1 MPARAGKVVYVPGR
15 GDVGKGAKKRR
26 RRKPTVVTTTA
37 EGKITVSGPGAEQAR
52 RQARSSQRRVKRI
65 VREAAQRKATQR
77 VRVRAK
83 ARTRR
88 AEHREE
94 RAVKRALGL
103 LRTRPSVKP
112 APRRPTLSAAAPREK
127 PSSDPLATAIETQV
141 IEPAR
146 RAKVLPKGKTTGQK
160 VAEVVAEVGT
170 LAAPLPGLGAGKL
183 ATRVLRAT
191 KTEAK
196 AIEAAPR
203 VGRRK
208 ATSGGR
214 LLGEADLRAAK
225 AASTRRARNLAAHRR
240 NLAAA
245 RAARRN
251 RPRARARYKVK
262 AKRKGRNLRT
272 RYGREG
278 RKVARRTRSVKLGV
292 NAPYITTAGVPT
304 VGALGAAVGGHLSAD
319 PKQAALRTLEL
330 LPGLVISTADLAA
343 QAAKYVATG
352 DAEGLKKRIS
362 EDVKFAIRLAKVM
375 ASGDKERVR
384 RFVEK
389 HGYIAPLIVAPS
401 LARLGTVA
409 KRGTSAVPT
418 RPKQVDVSGVGP
430 VKRKLTRKGWRKRL
444 SRDKAMAEARAVA
457 KTQRAGLPVVRAYT
471 GHRGKRGVGKRRKL
485 RNLEVDRGDVM
496 ALVAEEGLTPT
507 RIAENFEAVARKW
520 GDRPV
525 FADKRKGG
533 VTGHDLIDYVRHDPG
548 VWKDKAFWRVV
559 DAYRAQEPEVRR
571 SERVVDIEQA
581 KTHGVALAEQRA
593 TPKAR
598 ELIPGARSR
607 DQVITFIS
615 KSGEGGKRV
624 RRLRETIRAAEG
636 KARELRAELR
646 QLEKQDRARQ
656 RRAARPTKSQLREL
670 AAKRAL
676 ERRGQGVPEP
686 RRPLRVAK
694 PPKVAPLAVTRRR
707 QQQLLTAE
715 ADIRGM
721 RAELVGSR
729 RRHKEIARSLRD
741 PAEAAALKREFDA
754 ELAAVREDR
763 GLVRGAYVPH
773 TDVGREGI
781 PVAQPVTR
789 AAKKIYKREAGPA
802 SLAERGRVDYSLS
815 TIVQAGTEAPRIRAE
830 LHAFADR
837 AVHEGAI
844 PIRDPKTGKL
854 KRIATREQFERG
866 LTPEQKGQGTLF
878 PLSQFKQAVREDDID
893 ALDGIVARL
902 DSEIDLAEGKR
913 GHKYVLLDR
922 DYAAELKA
930 QLSAPGG
937 VLRFVQKWSRG
948 FSRAILTS
956 PAWVEG
962 QVLAEGFQAAH
973 AINPLNPFNVG
984 HFVQG
989 YVRGQRKM
997 DPTRRLE
1004 FRAEAGAL
1012 PGMGLGPREFATVA
1026 GRTHR
1031 GLADNFRRLERVLPL
1046 KRLIQAVRFDWGKA
1060 IDRAKGGEFRVMVAA
1075 TKAHKDAMG
1084 LAVGLE
1090 RLVKGQRELSEKLA
1104 AMSPA
1109 QRVEWMTRDTPGK
1122 RRVTDYLD
1130 DTMGNWRA
1138 FSRHERNFAPAMIFY
1153 NFLRMS
1159 MQWPFYTFPKRHPA
1173 RAAVMYELASSHN
1186 EQLRALLGG
1195 PPSWFGEYATAI
1207 VYGEEWKGGA
1217 LKIRA
1222 TRIVPGASAIV
1233 EALGAGGDVAAQR
1246 ALNPIASYFNAL
1258 INGIDPLSGEK
1269 VDAEH
1274 LSREEKAI
1282 ARAGLTLS
1290 LLFNTYPPARA
1301 ADQLRGPKE
1310 KTSLPLIGPRYQ
1322 PSALGK
1328 LLEKLQGSP
1337 EQRAITS
1344 LFNPTPWADI
1354 DKARDAAAMGRIFE
1368 IWRTSGSDAQD
1379 AVKSDDSLSEGQKRR
1394 RLEQMEARTTEA
1406 DNELA
1411 RLYRKYDIAYKAEER
1426 RALAEWGRLTYDEKP
1441 PRAKRGRVGGSAGGR
1456 IGGKPIG
1463 GGVGGPVG
1471 RAGGG
1476 SIGGKP
1482 LP

>member
-1 MPARAGKVVYVPGR
+1 MPVRAGKVVYVPGR

-26 RRKPTVVTTTA
+26 RRKPTITTTTA
-37 EGKITVSGPGAEQAR
+37 EGKITVSGPGATQAR

-65 VREAAQRKATQR
+65 VRETTQRKTTQR

-83 ARTRR
+83 TRSRR
-88 AEHREE
+88 AERREE
-94 RAVKRALGL
+94 KAVKRALGL
-103 LRTRPSVKP
+103 LRARPSVKP
-112 APRRPTLSAAAPREK
+112 APRWPTLSAAAPREK
-127 PSSDPLATAIETQV
+127 PSSDPIATAVETQV
-141 IEPAR
+141 IEPAK

-196 AIEAAPR
+196 AIEAAPA
-203 VGRRK
+203 VGRARRK
-208 ATSGGR
+208 TTSGGR

-262 AKRKGRNLRT
+262 AKRKGRDLRT

-278 RKVARRTRSVKLGV
+278 RKVARRTRSVKLGL
-292 NAPYITTAGVPT
+292 NSPYITAAGVPS
-304 VGALGAAVGGHLSAD
+304 VGAFGAAVGGHLSAD

-330 LPGLVISTADLAA
+330 APGLVVSTADLAA

-375 ASGDKERVR
+375 ASADKERVR

-401 LARLGTVA
+401 LARLGAVA
-409 KRGTSAVPT
+409 RRGTSAAPT

-548 VWKDKAFWRVV
+548 VWKDKAFWREV

-607 DQVITFIS
+607 DQVVTFIS

-656 RRAARPTKSQLREL
+656 RRAGRPTK
-670 AAKRAL
+670 
-676 ERRGQGVPEP
+676 
-686 RRPLRVAK
+686 
-694 PPKVAPLAVTRRR
+694 KVAPLAVTRRR

-815 TIVQAGTEAPRIRAE
+815 TIVQAGIEAPRIRAE

-902 DSEIDLAEGKR
+902 DREIDLAEGKR

-930 QLSAPGG
+930 QLSAPGS
-937 VLRFVQKWSRG
+937 VLRVAQTLSRG
-948 FSRAILTS
+948 ISRTILTS
-956 PAWVEG
+956 PAWLAG
-962 QVLAEGFQAAH
+962 QVPAEGFLAAH
-973 AINPLNPFNVG
+973 AINPLNPFNIG

-1084 LAVGLE
+1084 FGKSLE

-1138 FSRHERNFAPAMIFY
+1138 FSRHERNFAPAVIFY

-1207 VYGEEWKGGA
+1207 VYGDEWKGGA

-1233 EALGAGGDVAAQR
+1233 EAFAAGGDVAAQR
-1246 ALNPIASYFNAL
+1246 ALNPIASVLNAL
-1258 INGIDPLSGEK
+1258 FNGIDPLSGEK

-1310 KTSLPLIGPRYQ
+1310 KTSLPLIGPRYK

-1328 LLEKLQGSP
+1328 LLEELQGSP
-1337 EQRAITS
+1337 EQRAITT
-1344 LFNPTPWADI
+1344 LFNPIPWTDF
-1354 DKARDAAAMGRIFE
+1354 DKAKDAAVMGRIFE

-1379 AVKSDDSLSEGQKRR
+1379 AVKSDDSLSEGKKRR

-1426 RALAEWGRLTYDEKP
+1426 KALAEWGRLTWGRKKK
-1441 PRAKRGRVGGSAGGR
+1441 KRNPYAPDSGSSDNPYLKALE
-1456 IGGKPIG
+1456 
-1463 GGVGGPVG
+1463 
-1471 RAGGG
+1471 G
-1476 SIGGKP
+1476 SKKKNP
-1482 LP
+1482 YLEALK